1 MNISHTTTA
10 SIFPPHNIETMN
22 EDDVAGEII
31 RPLCRA
37 LGYTQGNPEANLR
50 SQISLQYD
58 KAFLG
63 HQDSK
68 KDPVLRGRP
77 DFICEVISYARWVV
91 EAKAPSVSLSIT
103 DSYQAH
109 TYATHPEIAAEYY
122 LLTNGRDFQLFRVGK
137 PDAPVWSWKK
147 ENTDE
152 LLPALKGFLG
162 PEAMKK
168 RATAIIDKGKPL
180 ADTMGSSIE
189 IVGGHLVYTNNV
201 SSFSD
206 ASKMNGVVNP
216 IIGNKIFR
224 TEDGLISAE
233 VSIKSAFAEMEA
245 VFEAF
250 NFYPLRFRT
259 SDEYLSS
266 DIKHPTMMQGLMN
279 VSMKQGMRFPDTLLS
294 PGGIL
299 PMDVNASA
307 YTEVIG
313 FADGDEVKGT
323 FTMDCRYEIPL
334 GGLFG
339 LSSDMRLLTEGTFL
353 IKVR

>member
-1 MNISHTTTA
+1 MNVSYASTA

-22 EDDVAGEII
+22 EDDVAGEIV

-58 KAFLG
+58 RAFLG
-63 HQDSK
+63 HQDGK

-91 EAKAPSVSLSIT
+91 EAKAPFVSLSIT

-137 PDAPVWSWKK
+137 PDEPVWSWKK
-147 ENTDE
+147 ENVDE

-168 RATAIIDKGKPL
+168 RGSVIIDKGKPL
-180 ADTMGSSIE
+180 ADGIGSSID
-189 IVGGHLVYTNNV
+189 IVGGHLVYTKNV
-201 SSFSD
+201 ASFSD
-206 ASKMNGVVNP
+206 ISKMNGVVNP
-216 IIGNKIFR
+216 ISGNRIFR
-224 TEDGLISAE
+224 ADESLISAE
-233 VSIKSAFAEMEA
+233 VSIKSAFAEMDA
-245 VFEAF
+245 IFEAF
-250 NFYPLRFRT
+250 NFYPLRFST

-266 DIKHPTMMQGLMN
+266 DVNHPTMMQGLIN
-279 VSMKQGMRFPDTLLS
+279 VTMRRGMQFPKTLLS
-294 PGGIL
+294 PGGTL
-299 PMDVNASA
+299 PLDVNASA
-307 YTEVIG
+307 YTEVLG
-313 FADGDEVKGT
+313 FLEGDEMKGT
-323 FTMDCRYEIPL
+323 FAMDCRYEIPS
-334 GGLFG
+334 GSLFG
-339 LSSDMRLLTEGTFL
+339 FPSNMSLLTEGTFL